1 MSGQEPSAP
10 SLDKLRKVIK
20 EAFSYF
26 DKVGNST
33 VQQDEVGTIM
43 RYLGQFPSESDLKDT
58 IIPELLDDDPS
69 RDGLITFEA
78 FEKVMLRDLMDRVYD
93 PDDSETL
100 LAAFRVLDPEG
111 KGYIESNLM
120 HEHLSTR
127 GGKAADGFRER
138 EMGDFLEYAKDKE
151 SADSSKIYYE
161 DYVAKLTADI
171 EKHLEHLYQDA
182 AARARAADDVMAV
195 ALGREDWL
203 FS

>member
-1 MSGQEPSAP
+1 MAESSSAP
-10 SLDKLRKVIK
+10 SLPELRKVIK

-26 DKVGNST
+26 DKIGNST

-43 RYLGQFPSESDLKDT
+43 RYLGQFPSESDLKDS
-58 IIPELLDDDPS
+58 IIPELLDNDPS
-69 RDGLITFEA
+69 RDGLVSFEA
-78 FEKVMLRDLMDRVYD
+78 FEKMMLRDLSDHVYD

-111 KGYIESNLM
+111 RGYIDSNLM

-138 EMGDFLEYAKDKE
+138 EMSDFLEYAKDKE
-151 SADSSKIYYE
+151 SADSSRIYYE
-161 DYVAKLTADI
+161 DYVAKLNADI

-182 AARARAADDVMAV
+182 RGSTGAKGTGAA
-195 ALGREDWL
+195 
-203 FS
+203 